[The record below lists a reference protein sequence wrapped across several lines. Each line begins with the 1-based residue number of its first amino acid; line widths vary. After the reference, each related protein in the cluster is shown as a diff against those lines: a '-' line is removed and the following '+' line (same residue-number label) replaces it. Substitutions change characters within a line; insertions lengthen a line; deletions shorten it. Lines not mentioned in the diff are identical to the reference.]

1 MRKRHRYTGEAIKDR
16 GVLKF
21 KLMQDGIFYGF
32 LTPLEF
38 YRWQERQKTENAR
51 PGGNRKRAWV

>member
-1 MRKRHRYTGEAIKDR
+1 
-16 GVLKF
+16 
-21 KLMQDGIFYGF
+21 MQDGIFYGF